1 MKASEHC
8 PICSSFTF
16 HCNHILPPSGWER
29 TIHMLHCT
37 LRVCFYDISD
47 NCSSKRWRRRLH
59 RVDSVCVCVCVSV
72 CVCVCVCVVADR
84 GYIEMYSMR
93 KIMCFWDTEACRS
106 ILVDPKNKI
115 MNIENVHNRSTLMR
129 NTVASIS
136 LSRSRAP
143 HTHTYTHTHTYPNS
157 SITTETATGPS
168 PLFTQRQF

>member
-59 RVDSVCVCVCVSV
+59 RVGSGCVCACVGGTVYDEFAFIRSEIFALANDREEAYTVCIV
-72 CVCVCVCVVADR
+72 CVCVCVCVCLCV
-84 GYIEMYSMR
+84 
-93 KIMCFWDTEACRS
+93 CLC
-106 ILVDPKNKI
+106 VC
-115 MNIENVHNRSTLMR
+115 VC
-129 NTVASIS
+129 V
-136 LSRSRAP
+136 
-143 HTHTYTHTHTYPNS
+143 
-157 SITTETATGPS
+157 
-168 PLFTQRQF
+168 